1 MTTSHPAHLGP
12 VDLDALTRAMELAKR
27 HPLVARQ
34 LDDLEQTYGWE
45 NAARQ
50 AAYDC
55 QCDALKLKPWQSPP
69 MYGDSTDGIDDFE
82 GAGRAHAADLLRRLL
97 AAGLSRFEPDPL
109 AALARA
115 ETVAEIERAA
125 MEPPPVA

>member
-1 MTTSHPAHLGP
+1 MTTSHTAHLGP
-12 VDLDALTRAMELAKR
+12 VDHDALTRAMEIARL
-27 HPLVARQ
+27 HPLVAMQ
-34 LDDLEQTYGWE
+34 LDGLEKTYGWAD
-45 NAARQ
+45 AARQ
-50 AAYDC
+50 AAYGC